1 MWRTDSVHAR
11 LRFRKNSLF
20 AAKVIMV
27 DILTDI
33 DASATSATRANLLGG
48 SNKDSRSSG
57 HEPRRRI
64 EESRPEF
71 LPRACPS
78 PPHFLHT
85 RDWLHDVQ
93 QRGLACA
100 HLPWSIPTARGGTMM
115 RCRPRSLPQEHD
127 YAFAPG
133 RHLADHFRVH

>member
-27 DILTDI
+27 DILTGV
-33 DASATSATRANLLGG
+33 DASATSATRVNVPGG
-48 SNKDSRSSG
+48 SSKDSRSSG

-64 EESRPEF
+64 EESRPEI
-71 LPRACPS
+71 LTRASPS

-85 RDWLHDVQ
+85 HDWLHDVH
-93 QRGLACA
+93 GILSGA
-100 HLPWSIPTARGGTMM
+100 SIPDRTWWYDDAVPPTLSAAG
-115 RCRPRSLPQEHD
+115 
-127 YAFAPG
+127 A
-133 RHLADHFRVH
+133 